1 VFSVPTVYI
10 RGSVRGETCQN
21 TFKELRSKYF
31 ILCATKS
38 GYSKEKRVELD
49 IVKGVLFL
57 PVITLLLIQGMDSDC
72 ALDSLEN
79 GYINTRNNFI
89 IGFRTLKRPLIY

>member
-1 VFSVPTVYI
+1 MFLRFILEGLYEERP
-10 RGSVRGETCQN
+10 VR
-21 TFKELRSKYF
+21 TFLKELRSKYF

-57 PVITLLLIQGMDSDC
+57 PVITLLLIYRGWTVIVHWTVLKMGRVTLGMI
-72 ALDSLEN
+72 L
-79 GYINTRNNFI
+79 
-89 IGFRTLKRPLIY
+89 